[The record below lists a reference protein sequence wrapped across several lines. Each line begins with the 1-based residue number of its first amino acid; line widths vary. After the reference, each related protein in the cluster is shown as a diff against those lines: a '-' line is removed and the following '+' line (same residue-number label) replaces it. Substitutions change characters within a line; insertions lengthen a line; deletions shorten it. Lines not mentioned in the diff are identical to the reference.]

1 MRKEIIEK
9 AQKEYEELK
18 VFVENYKGT
27 FKELYNELED
37 TFNFDEEERFFDVN
51 YGSINT
57 TILTFDSYG
66 NDIEH
71 FTLSDLVTIW
81 DTKDGSVFPE
91 SEDFTV
97 CCHCGQLVPDI
108 CGEHWTLDCDDN
120 LICAK
125 CAKGGMSYEQTC

>member
-1 MRKEIIEK
+1 MHKEIIEK

-37 TFNFDEEERFFDVN
+37 AFNFDEEERFFDVN

-57 TILTFDSYG
+57 TVIGTNSAC
-66 NDIEH
+66 NDTEH
-71 FTLSDLVTIW
+71 FRLSDIVTIW

-97 CCHCGQLVPDI
+97 CCSCGQLVPDI
-108 CGEHWTLDCDDN
+108 YGEHWTFTDDDEP
-120 LICAK
+120 ICNK
-125 CAKGGMSYEQTC
+125 CAKGGMSYEQIC